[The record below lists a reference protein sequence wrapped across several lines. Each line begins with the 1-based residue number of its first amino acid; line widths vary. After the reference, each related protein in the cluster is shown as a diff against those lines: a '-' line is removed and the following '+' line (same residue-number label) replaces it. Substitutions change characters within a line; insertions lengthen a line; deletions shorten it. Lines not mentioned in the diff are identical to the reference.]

1 MPPSPSPEEVRLRR
15 AVDVVPGPLRHTAE
29 RLLETWPGRVGVGT
43 AWSLQRIE
51 IFDRAMTVAAQLF
64 TSIFPLLILFASWFE
79 RTGHLFTDTLAM
91 PPEAES
97 QVDAALK
104 ESSSTAFGVVGAIV
118 VLVSAT
124 SLSRALARAF
134 AKVWSL
140 PKPKSSPKE
149 AWRWV
154 AVVLGIALS
163 LVALRRSQTV
173 ADGIPPPH
181 LWSEVVAFVLLVLIA
196 GFTPWVLLNGVVS
209 VRALATGAV
218 LFGVVMLLMRPVT
231 NIWLA
236 RALESSANRYGSI
249 GVAFTYLAWLYV
261 IAWILLATA
270 VVGQVVVTD
279 HGRVGRFLAGKKDLV
294 QPQRTRSVPEGPEG
308 PEDPASPDLPG

>member
-1 MPPSPSPEEVRLRR
+1 MTPSPSPEQEVRLQG
-15 AVDVVPGPLRHTAE
+15 ALDVLPRPLRHLAE
-29 RLLETWPGRVGVGT
+29 RFLDTWPGRVAIGT

-64 TSIFPLLILFASWFE
+64 TSIFPILILLASWFGNAG
-79 RTGHLFTDTLAM
+79 RLFSDTLAM

-97 QVDAALK
+97 QVDVALK
-104 ESSSTAFGVVGAIV
+104 ESSSTAFGVVGAII

-149 AWRWV
+149 AWRWI

-181 LWSEVVAFVLLVLIA
+181 LWAEVVAFVLLVLIA
-196 GFTPWVLLNGVVS
+196 GFTPWLLLKGVVS
-209 VRALATGAV
+209 ARALAPGAV
-218 LFGVVMLLMRPVT
+218 LFGVVMLLVRPVT
-231 NIWLA
+231 SIWLT

-270 VVGQVVVTD
+270 VVGQVLVTD
-279 HGRVGRFLAGKKDLV
+279 HGRIGRSLAGRRDLV
-294 QPQRTRSVPEGPEG
+294 RTQPAP
-308 PEDPASPDLPG
+308 PAPDVAEPAPDRAD

>member
-1 MPPSPSPEEVRLRR
+1 MHPSPSPEQEIRLQR
-15 AVDVVPGPLRHTAE
+15 ALDALPMPLQQTAVH
-29 RLLETWPGRVGVGT
+29 LLESWPGRVVTRT
-43 AWSLQRIE
+43 AWNLQRIE

-64 TSIFPLLILFASWFE
+64 TSIFPILILLASWSGN
-79 RTGHLFTDTLAM
+79 TGRLFTDTLAM

-97 QVDAALK
+97 QVDLALK
-104 ESSSTAFGVVGAIV
+104 ESSSTAFGVVGAVI

-140 PKPKSSPKE
+140 PKPTSSPKE

-163 LVALRRSQTV
+163 LVALRRSQTI

-181 LWSEVVAFVLLVLIA
+181 LWAEVVALALLVLVA
-196 GFTPWVLLNGVVS
+196 GFTPWVLLKGVVS
-209 VRALATGAV
+209 ARALATGAA
-218 LFGVVMLLMRPVT
+218 LFGVVMLLVRPVT
-231 NIWLA
+231 EIWLA
-236 RALESSANRYGSI
+236 RALESSATRYGSI

-270 VVGQVVVTD
+270 VLGQVLVTD
-279 HGRVGRFLAGKKDLV
+279 DGRIGRFLAGGKDLV
-294 QPQRTRSVPEGPEG
+294 RLQPTTSVSSSGADASDRAP
-308 PEDPASPDLPG
+308 DPAD

>member
-1 MPPSPSPEEVRLRR
+1 MPPSPSPEQEVRLQRALDVLPRR
-15 AVDVVPGPLRHTAE
+15 LRQTAE
-29 RLLETWPGRVGVGT
+29 RLLETWLGRVGIGT

-64 TSIFPLLILFASWFE
+64 TSIFPMLILMASWFE
-79 RTGHLFTDTLAM
+79 STGRLFTETLAM

-97 QVDAALK
+97 QVDVALK
-104 ESSSTAFGVVGAIV
+104 ESSSTAFGVAGAII

-140 PKPKSSPKE
+140 PKPKSSPKD
-149 AWRWV
+149 AWRWI

-163 LVALRRSQTV
+163 LVALRRSQTI
-173 ADGIPPPH
+173 ADGIPPPYF
-181 LWSEVVAFVLLVLIA
+181 WAEVVAFVLLVLTA
-196 GFTPWVLLNGVVS
+196 GFTPWVLLNGAVS
-209 VRALATGAV
+209 ARALATGAV
-218 LFGVVMLLMRPVT
+218 LFGVVMLLARPVT
-231 NIWLA
+231 NLWLV

-270 VVGQVVVTD
+270 VVGQVIVTD
-279 HGRVGRFLAGKKDLV
+279 HGRIARFLAGNRDLIRL
-294 QPQRTRSVPEGPEG
+294 QPTHSASEASDART
-308 PEDPASPDLPG
+308 DLRD